1 MGEPAAPEV
10 AVAEAAAAEAATSE
24 RDVLLATKLNVPG
37 LRPDLVPRPRL
48 AQRLDEGRGRGLV
61 LACAPAGYGKTVLLA
76 EWIRR
81 GRHRVAWLSLD
92 AGDNDPA
99 RFWRHAVAALDR
111 ARPGIS
117 ERMGPL
123 LGPPAP
129 PSFEPLVT
137 ALINELAGQPDADE
151 ALLLVLDDYHVISSP
166 LVHESL
172 GFLLEHRPP
181 GLQLALTSRSDPPL
195 GLARLRARGQL
206 TELRAGE
213 LRFTPPEAAALLQQ
227 VAAGPGGARP
237 GAPLPDAVAAA
248 LAARTEGWAAGLQL
262 AGLSLRGR
270 SDVDGFVAAF
280 TGSHRYVLDF
290 LAEEVLEH
298 QPEQART
305 FLLETSVL
313 ERLSGSLCDAVTGR
327 PGSQALLEEA
337 ERAGLFVVP
346 LDEVRGWWRYHHLFA
361 DLLRARLQAEQPGRV
376 PELHRNAAAWY
387 AERGLADDAIRHAVA
402 AGEMTW
408 AARLIERHFDAAHSL
423 RGEAATVQRWLTP
436 LPADL
441 VRSRPRLLLAQAV
454 PAATGGRLEAA
465 EQLVDAAERAYADA
479 GEEPFEPTIGPAGS
493 LLVNVPAT
501 IALVRGYLAQLRG
514 DARGTA
520 EFGSRAVA
528 ESREDEWI
536 LRSVAQVQLA
546 VAGWLDGRLDEAER
560 AFADGIAGRRAVGLP
575 TWAAW
580 DSYELGQVQFAQG
593 RLNAVVRT
601 CEQALEAVARTGQA
615 LPPTAGPA
623 YAGLA
628 EVAYQRNE
636 LGRALEHVT
645 RASRCADRSSTR
657 CRWRQA
663 WPRWRGSGRPR
674 AIRPVPWTRWT
685 RPCKPRPGRPGC
697 STPSRRGGPGC
708 SWPRVT
714 WRSRTLDGRGRPRRG
729 RRPDY
734 PREPGHLVLARVLL
748 ALDRSGPALALLDR
762 MHATAAAQARAGS
775 LIEIGAL
782 RALALAACGEEAA
795 AVAALA
801 QALTLACPQ
810 GYVRVF
816 ADEGPPMAA
825 LLGRLIAAQRSG
837 SGFGAAAEVP
847 LGCLARLQRALGAQD
862 AAPGAGRGGAAAVPG
877 LVEQLTS
884 RELEVL
890 AMLAAGRS
898 NQAIASELVV
908 TLDTVKKHVS
918 HVLGKLGAA
927 NRTEAVARSRELGLI
942 P

>member
-1 MGEPAAPEV
+1 MGEP
-10 AVAEAAAAEAATSE
+10 AAAEAATSE
-24 RDVLLATKLNVPG
+24 RDVLLATKLTVPG

-48 AQRLDEGRGRGLV
+48 AQRLDEGQGRGLV

-76 EWIRR
+76 EWVRR
-81 GRHRVAWLSLD
+81 GRHPVAWLSLD

-111 ARPGIS
+111 VRPGIS

-123 LGPPAP
+123 LGPHAS
-129 PSFEPLVT
+129 PSFEPLMA
-137 ALINELAGQPDADE
+137 ALINEVAGQPDADQ
-151 ALLLVLDDYHVISSP
+151 ALLLVLDDYHVISSQ

-172 GFLLEHRPP
+172 GFLLEHQPP
-181 GLQLALTSRSDPPL
+181 GLHLALTSRSDPPL
-195 GLARLRARGQL
+195 ALARLRARGQL
-206 TELRAGE
+206 TELRAAE
-213 LRFTPPEAAALLQQ
+213 LRFTPGEAAALLQQ
-227 VAAGPGGARP
+227 VAAAPGGARL
-237 GAPLPDAVAAA
+237 GAPLPETVAAT

-280 TGSHRYVLDF
+280 TGSHRYVLDY

-298 QPEQART
+298 QSEQVRT

-313 ERLSGSLCDAVTGR
+313 ERLSGALCDAVTGR
-327 PGSQALLEEA
+327 PGSQALLEGA
-337 ERAGLFVVP
+337 ERAGLFLIP

-376 PELHRNAAAWY
+376 PGLHRNAAAWY

-402 AGEMTW
+402 AGEMSL
-408 AARLIERHFDAAHSL
+408 AARLIEQHFDAVHSL

-465 EQLVDAAERAYADA
+465 DQLVDAAEVAYA
-479 GEEPFEPTIGPAGS
+479 GTVEEPFEPTIGRAGS
-493 LLVNVPAT
+493 LLVNVPAM
-501 IALVRGYLAQLRG
+501 IAVARGYLAQLRG

-520 EFGSRAVA
+520 EFGSQALA

-536 LRSVAQVQLA
+536 LRSVAQGQLA
-546 VAGWLDGRLDEAER
+546 VAQWLDGRLDEAEH
-560 AFADGIAGRRAVGLP
+560 AFAHGIAGRRAAGLA
-575 TWAAW
+575 TWEAW
-580 DSYELGQVQFAQG
+580 ESYELGQVQLAQG
-593 RLNAVVRT
+593 RLDAVVRT
-601 CEQALEAVARTGQA
+601 CEQALEAAAGTGQA
-615 LPPTAGPA
+615 LLPTSGPA

-636 LGRALEHVT
+636 LDRALEYVT
-645 RASRCADRSSTR
+645 QGIALSRSFVYTMPLAAGLATLA
-657 CRWRQA
+657 WIRQA
-663 WPRWRGSGRPR
+663 GGDPAGALAAMDEAVQATPGPPGLLNPIPARR
-674 AIRPVPWTRWT
+674 ARLLVAQGDLGGAARWT
-685 RPCKPRPGRPGC
+685 QENGLGADDEPN
-697 STPSRRGGPGC
+697 
-708 SWPRVT
+708 
-714 WRSRTLDGRGRPRRG
+714 
-729 RRPDY
+729 Y
-734 PREPGHLVLARVLL
+734 AREPGHLVLARVLL
-748 ALDRSGPALALLDR
+748 AQDRPGPALALLDR
-762 MHATAAAQARAGS
+762 MHAMAAAQARVGS

-782 RALALAACGEEAA
+782 RALGLAAGGEEAA
-795 AVAALA
+795 AVAELA

-825 LLGRLIAAQRSG
+825 LLARLIAAQRSG
-837 SGFGAAAEVP
+837 SGFGAVAEVP

-862 AAPGAGRGGAAAVPG
+862 VAPGGGRSRAAAVPG
-877 LVEQLTS
+877 LVEQLTG

-890 AMLAAGRS
+890 QMLAAGRS
-898 NQAIASELVV
+898 NQAIASQLVI

-927 NRTEAVARSRELGLI
+927 NRTEAVTRSRELGLI